1 MVSTIIITFEKTQNG
16 TQLIGKC
23 TCLVDRILKPTKL
36 YKIVYSSSPGKKLGF
51 PRSQSLQG
59 QDLALPASPSI
70 FHSSMRHHHR
80 HHHQYMLSYKWFS
93 QDPSANT
100 LMPSVPEDLNGAFWT
115 PFSDLKSP
123 HPRFGPLLLLM
134 MVNRA
139 TIQIHFTEAP
149 VPWAEQQGHISGLSL
164 VVGEW
169 TSSREREL
177 NG

>member
-1 MVSTIIITFEKTQNG
+1 
-16 TQLIGKC
+16 
-23 TCLVDRILKPTKL
+23 
-36 YKIVYSSSPGKKLGF
+36 
-51 PRSQSLQG
+51 
-59 QDLALPASPSI
+59 
-70 FHSSMRHHHR
+70 MRHHHR

-164 VVGEW
+164 GVGEW
-169 TSSREREL
+169 TSSRERAECL
-177 NG
+177 KQQQSTTENNMKKTAWIAAKTTNTTANQPTMQPTNQQVSQSTSQLVN